1 MYIVLLQNAL
11 IVGLF
16 DSSSAADFFRDG
28 VDVVVAGLVLV
39 VLHLVHR
46 DDPRLLEAEIIIRRA
61 RKGQNIIVN

>member
-46 DDPRLLEAEIIIRRA
+46 DDPRLLEAVKLVDEYD
-61 RKGQNIIVN
+61 